1 VRSDSPLLG
10 LSQLS
15 GPPHV
20 PLGRF
25 HAARAAANAIECG
38 VLSAPSGQVEVR
50 WWIESV
56 ETGGPSYLVF
66 DWIET
71 GAQQPVSAPRPRWFC
86 LSLLEDRLPHDLK
99 VETTL
104 DFTTQGSTCR
114 ITLPLTR
121 RLVRSADGI
130 KVEPPEAR

>member
-1 VRSDSPLLG
+1 M
-10 LSQLS
+10 
-15 GPPHV
+15 
-20 PLGRF
+20 
-25 HAARAAANAIECG
+25 
-38 VLSAPSGQVEVR
+38 
-50 WWIESV
+50 
-56 ETGGPSYLVF
+56 F